1 MLTNVKLND
10 KYAITL
16 KVLIEKAFTDIR
28 LAEDRDT
35 ENKIMEDFAMLNG
48 VSINSEEYNK
58 VIDRFLE
65 MVKAS
70 FAFEEKDEFPEDFV
84 EQYGFTIGGL
94 QFALMVG
101 QVFEDQ
107 NKEFV
112 ITSDEFGGTF
122 EMPEH
127 PDKAI
132 LKVINGGKE

>member
-35 ENKIMEDFAMLNG
+35 EDKIMEDFAMLNG
-48 VSINSEEYNK
+48 VPINSDEYNK

-65 MVKAS
+65 MVKDS
-70 FAFEEKDEFPEDFV
+70 FAFEEEDEFPEDFV

-112 ITSDEFGGTF
+112 ITSDEFDGTF